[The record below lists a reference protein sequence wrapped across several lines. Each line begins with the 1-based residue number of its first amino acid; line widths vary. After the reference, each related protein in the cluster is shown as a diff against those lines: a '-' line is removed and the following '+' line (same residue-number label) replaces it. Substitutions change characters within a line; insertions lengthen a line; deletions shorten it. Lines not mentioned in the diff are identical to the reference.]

1 MVLLEPHRA
10 AWRSDFA
17 HEAERLHRALGAD
30 VTAIE
35 HIGSTAVPGLSAKPV
50 IDVAAQAAPSVDPFG
65 LGGEL
70 AAAGYRQHWSGP
82 KTHAVYVREQDGA
95 RTHILHVF
103 ATAAW
108 ETCNQRLFRDKLL
121 RDPAARERYE
131 RVKRRASGLADGRE
145 YTAAKSR
152 VVQELLDEERAA
164 RGLPP
169 VPAWDK

>member
-70 AAAGYRQHWSGP
+70 AA
-82 KTHAVYVREQDGA
+82 D
-95 RTHILHVF
+95 
-103 ATAAW
+103 AW

-121 RDPAARERYE
+121 HDPAARERYE
-131 RVKRRASGLADGRE
+131 RAKQRASGVADGRE

-152 VVQELLDEERAA
+152 VVQDLLDEERAA

-169 VPAWDK
+169 VRAWDK